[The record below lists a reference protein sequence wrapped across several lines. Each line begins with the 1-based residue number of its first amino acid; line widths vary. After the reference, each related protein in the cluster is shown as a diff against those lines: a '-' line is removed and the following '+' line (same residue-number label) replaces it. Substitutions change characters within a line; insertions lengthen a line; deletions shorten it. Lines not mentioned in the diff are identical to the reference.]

1 MSKNKHDNFEQAWQ
15 RYQAGLPAEPG
26 DEEWLSVFQQLDTL
40 QDVPP
45 RSARQAARGKAAFL
59 KQANDLRQAVSTDGQ
74 VRHTNEKTVWRK
86 ERFPMLALARAA
98 LVVVFALAGTAGTAL
113 AAQTSQPDD
122 ALYSVKLM
130 TEDLQLALAS
140 NPQTDLN
147 LLLGWI
153 AERVDEMDNM
163 EAQGEPIPQQTAER
177 LQTQLQQALQ
187 LASEL
192 EDHAMVQALE
202 QIRVTTQQQIQ
213 RMEQLRLNATQA
225 NDEMLQLMQQNMNQI
240 RVLAEQGIDDPT
252 TLRQRQGTNR
262 PDTAPTQPE
271 NEPADGK
278 GEGIQGCLDCP
289 NEVESNG
296 SGNQK
301 RQGQP

>member
-1 MSKNKHDNFEQAWQ
+1 
-15 RYQAGLPAEPG
+15 
-26 DEEWLSVFQQLDTL
+26 
-40 QDVPP
+40 
-45 RSARQAARGKAAFL
+45 
-59 KQANDLRQAVSTDGQ
+59 
-74 VRHTNEKTVWRK
+74 
-86 ERFPMLALARAA
+86 MLTLARAA

-130 TEDLQLALAS
+130 TEDLQLALAT
-140 NPQTDLN
+140 NPQTDLD

-153 AERVDEMDNM
+153 AERVDEMANM

-213 RMEQLRLNATQA
+213 RMEQLQLNATQA

-240 RVLAEQGIDDPT
+240 RVLAEQGIEDPT
-252 TLRQRQGTNR
+252 TLRQHQGTNR
-262 PDTAPTQPE
+262 PDTAPVQPD
-271 NEPADGK
+271 NEPGSGNEK
-278 GEGIQGCLDCP
+278 GGGLRGCLDCP
-289 NEVESNG
+289 NEGGPNG
-296 SGNQK
+296 TGNQK

>member
-1 MSKNKHDNFEQAWQ
+1 MSKKKQNRLEEAWQ
-15 RYQAGLPAEPG
+15 RHQAGLPAEAG
-26 DEEWLSVFQQLDTL
+26 DEEWLDVFQQLDAL
-40 QDVPP
+40 QDVTP
-45 RSARQAARGKAAFL
+45 RSSRLAADGKAAFL
-59 KQANDLRQAVSTDGQ
+59 KQANVGKPAVSIGGQ
-74 VRHTNEKTVWRK
+74 VRHTHEKAVWRK

-98 LVVVFALAGTAGTAL
+98 LIVVFTLAGTAGTAL

-130 TEDLQLALAS
+130 TEDLQLALAA
-140 NPQTDLN
+140 NPQTDLD

-153 AERVDEMDNM
+153 AERVDEMANM

-177 LQTQLQQALQ
+177 LQNQLQQALQ

-192 EDHAMVQALE
+192 EDPAMVQALE
-202 QIRVTTQQQIQ
+202 QIRVTTRQQIQ
-213 RMEQLRLNATQA
+213 HMEQLRQNASQA
-225 NDEMLQLMQQNMNQI
+225 NDEVFQLMQQNMNQI
-240 RVLAEQGIDDPT
+240 QVLAEQGIEDPT

-262 PDTAPTQPE
+262 PDTAPDQPE
-271 NEPADGK
+271 NEPGK
-278 GEGIQGCLDCP
+278 GEGFQGCLDCP
-289 NEVESNG
+289 DEGGPNG

>member
-1 MSKNKHDNFEQAWQ
+1 MSKNKDNFKEAWE
-15 RYQAGLPAEPG
+15 RHQAGLPAKAG
-26 DEEWLSVFQQLDTL
+26 DEEWLEVFQQLDAL

-45 RSARQAARGKAAFL
+45 RSTRQAADGKAAFL
-59 KQANDLRQAVSTDGQ
+59 EQAKEYRQAVSTGGQ
-74 VRHTNEKTVWRK
+74 LRHTDEKAVWRK
-86 ERFPMLALARAA
+86 ERLPMLTLARAA
-98 LVVVFALAGTAGTAL
+98 LVVVFTLAGTAGTAL
-113 AAQTSQPDD
+113 AAQSSQPDD

-140 NPQTDLN
+140 NPQTDLS
-147 LLLGWI
+147 LLLEWI
-153 AERVDEMDNM
+153 AERVDEMANM

-177 LQTQLQQALQ
+177 LQNQLQQALQ

-202 QIRVTTQQQIQ
+202 QIRVTAQLQIQ
-213 RMEQLRLNATQA
+213 RMEQMRLNATQA

-240 RVLAEQGIDDPT
+240 RVLAEQGIEDPT
-252 TLRQRQGTNR
+252 MLRQHQGTNR
-262 PDTAPTQPE
+262 PETAPEQPD
-271 NEPADGK
+271 NEPRNGK
-278 GEGIQGCLDCP
+278 GEGFQGCLDCP
-289 NEVESNG
+289 NEGGPNG